1 MFLINAND
9 VLKGDEKIAKV
20 LIDNGA
26 NVNLENGDKDY
37 PIHIAA
43 KIGKLSIQFSSIKRL
58 AHHFNM
64 IRSRWADR
72 FAS

>member
-9 VLKGDEKIAKV
+9 VLKGDEKMAKV

-26 NVNLENGDKDY
+26 NVHLGNRDQDTAL
-37 PIHIAA
+37 HIASL
-43 KIGKLSIQFSSIKRL
+43 IGKLKIQFCSIKRL

-64 IRSRWADR
+64 IRSRGAG
-72 FAS
+72 